1 MDVLGHD
8 HITCHDE
15 LVFLAG
21 LLKHFQKNIAMP
33 SGSEKRKSAIARARN
48 EMPIALSIN
57 ADQSFRHRLILY
69 PTLWA

>member
-21 LLKHFQKNIAMP
+21 LLKDSQKDIAV
-33 SGSEKRKSAIARARN
+33 SG
-48 EMPIALSIN
+48 
-57 ADQSFRHRLILY
+57 
-69 PTLWA
+69 